1 MQNTLEWK
9 CYWIVWTAWIS
20 AKHKYKLEN
29 KNVPRKVLL
38 LLLKCYKQAPPS
50 VEDNHQSP
58 YSITASGDTSQT
70 V

>member
-29 KNVPRKVLL
+29 KNVP
-38 LLLKCYKQAPPS
+38 
-50 VEDNHQSP
+50 
-58 YSITASGDTSQT
+58 
-70 V
+70 